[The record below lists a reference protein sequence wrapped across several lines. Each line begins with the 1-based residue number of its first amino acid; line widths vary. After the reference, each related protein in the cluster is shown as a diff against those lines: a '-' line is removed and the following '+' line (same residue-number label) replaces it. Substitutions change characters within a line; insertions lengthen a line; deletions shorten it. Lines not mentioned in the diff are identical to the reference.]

1 MVVSVVQEEHA
12 QEFIRERFEKRLET
26 LRVRR
31 LAGIAAGLHE
41 AAAAAAAGGPNRAA
55 QSAELCHAPPNSA
68 Q

>member
-41 AAAAAAAGGPNRAA
+41 AAAAAAGPNRAA
-55 QSAELCHAPPNSA
+55 QGAEPHHAPPISA